1 MKLFIILILFIP
13 TMLMSQVNNWHTFSS
28 MGSCVTTSS
37 GIQVSQSFGQQSIIG
52 FSSNQNI
59 SVASGFQQSFL
70 NVASLEAKEQETIT
84 VYPNPAVDIMK
95 IQFSETT
102 SGEVSLDV
110 LDILGR
116 VVKSSRPTV
125 VGKEVQIDI
134 RDLSSASY
142 ILRITTNQT
151 IINETII
158 KN

>member
-59 SVASGFQQSFL
+59 SVASGFQQPFL
-70 NVASLEAKEQETIT
+70 NVASEAREQETIT
-84 VYPNPAVDIMK
+84 VYPNPTVDIMK

-102 SGEVSLDV
+102 SGEVTLDV
-110 LDILGR
+110 VDILGR
-116 VVKSSRPTV
+116 VVKSSRPSV

-142 ILRITTNQT
+142 ILRVTTNQT

>member
-13 TMLMSQVNNWHTFSS
+13 TMLMSQFNNWHTFSS
-28 MGSCVTTSS
+28 MGSCVITSS

-59 SVASGFQQSFL
+59 SVASGFQQPFL
-70 NVASLEAKEQETIT
+70 NVVSESREQETIT
-84 VYPNPAVDIMK
+84 VYPNPTVDIMK

-102 SGEVSLDV
+102 SGEVTLDV
-110 LDILGR
+110 VDILGR
-116 VVKSSRPTV
+116 VVKSSRPSV

-142 ILRITTNQT
+142 ILRVTTNQT